1 MITITNLF
9 VQLDHPQVV
18 VGLEGGEEEDEE
30 EHHGNHSATA
40 SDHKISKNTF
50 INGLSPTQSY
60 SQQSRPL
67 PPLHKKTVF
76 KIQTDYFF
84 ICCHHHAITSPCPK
98 PPLKV
103 GLLSSTLTC
112 GKGWHRTR
120 SFSKKSWLYTACTS
134 HPKSS
139 L

>member
-67 PPLHKKTVF
+67 PPLHKKQFSRF
-76 KIQTDYFF
+76 KPIISLFVVIITPS
-84 ICCHHHAITSPCPK
+84 HHH
-98 PPLKV
+98 V
-103 GLLSSTLTC
+103 
-112 GKGWHRTR
+112 R
-120 SFSKKSWLYTACTS
+120 S
-134 HPKSS
+134 HH
-139 L
+139 